1 LQDIENSGNGRK
13 GALFEKEPLEIL
25 EIMLPFPSFS
35 LLLLFL
41 HSHYWSSE
49 ILPNL
54 RNPISAHLTIYYF
67 TQEK

>member
-1 LQDIENSGNGRK
+1 LQNIENNENGRK

-25 EIMLPFPSFS
+25 EIILPFLHFHYWV
-35 LLLLFL
+35 LFL
-41 HSHYWSSE
+41 HSNYWSSE

-54 RNPISAHLTIYYF
+54 RNPIITHLTVYYF